1 MLLRMQ
7 RKENSCAG
15 GLSMCAANRE
25 NNMKV
30 PQETEN
36 RATVWSSN
44 STSGYITEEN
54 ENTDLF

>member
-15 GLSMCAANRE
+15 GLSCAANRE

-36 RATVWSSN
+36 RATV
-44 STSGYITEEN
+44 
-54 ENTDLF
+54 

>member
-1 MLLRMQ
+1 
-7 RKENSCAG
+7 
-15 GLSMCAANRE
+15 MCAANRE